1 MMSRARNILLAAW
14 QNGAGHREVKFESV
28 HVCNGLMML

>member
-14 QNGAGHREVKFESV
+14 QNGAGHREVKFESNMFV
-28 HVCNGLMML
+28 MV